1 MGGGGLRVRTL
12 ATPAAQ
18 SPPLGDRYARYVL
31 GVLVLVYIFNFL
43 DRQIISILAE
53 RIKADLRVTDA
64 EIGFLYGT
72 AFAVFYAVF
81 GIPLARLADVWDR
94 RKLIAIGLAVWSL
107 MTVLSGLAR
116 DFTELAIARFGVGI
130 GEASAAPA
138 AFSLLSDS
146 FPAARR
152 ATALA
157 VYSSGIYIGAGLGLI
172 LGGWVVD
179 RWDSTFV
186 AAAPF
191 GLRGWQVAF
200 FAAGLPGLLLA
211 LWVVTL
217 REPRRGSA
225 DGIFSPVE
233 AHPFR
238 EFFFELRSVLP
249 PFTLLHLARIGAG
262 RREVARNL
270 GAAALIAAVAVVLG
284 RVTRTPSQWIALG
297 IGLYAA
303 FSWTQALGR
312 RDPVAHALIL
322 RASGLR
328 YAALAF
334 SFMAF
339 QGYGIGFWTP
349 PFFVRFHGVDE
360 RQAGLVL
367 GAIAAVGGWLGITLG
382 GVLADFWRRSSP
394 CGRLYVGMLAAVLP
408 VPIVL
413 LLLSTTNLTLAY
425 ALTFPSSVCS
435 SLWIGPA
442 ASTVQDL
449 VLPRMRGSATA
460 AYLLLVTFIGLALGP
475 YAIGLASVVLG
486 DLRGAMLTALAAN
499 VAALAFSLLAARRL
513 PHDEATRIER
523 ARAAGESFS
532 ASA

>member
-1 MGGGGLRVRTL
+1 L
-12 ATPAAQ
+12 AIPSTQ
-18 SPPLGDRYARYVL
+18 PPLGDRYARYVL
-31 GVLVLVYIFNFL
+31 GVLVLVYVFNFL

-53 RIKADLRVTDA
+53 RIKIDLRVSDA

-72 AFAVFYAVF
+72 AFAVFYAIF

-94 RKLIAIGLAVWSL
+94 RKIIAIGLAVWSL
-107 MTVLSGLAR
+107 MTVLSGLAQN
-116 DFTELAIARFGVGI
+116 FTQLAIARFGVGI

-157 VYSSGIYIGAGLGLI
+157 VYSSGIYIGAGLGLG
-172 LGGWVVD
+172 LGGWVVE
-179 RWDSTFV
+179 RWDHAFE

-200 FAAGLPGLLLA
+200 FVAGLPGLLLA
-211 LWVVTL
+211 VWVATL

-233 AHPFR
+233 PHPFR
-238 EFFFELRSVLP
+238 EFLFELRSVLP
-249 PFTLLHLARIGAG
+249 PLTLLHLARIGAG
-262 RREVARNL
+262 RRELVRNL
-270 GAAALIAAVAVVLG
+270 GAAAVIAAAAVVLI
-284 RVTRTPSQWIALG
+284 RLTRTPSQWAALG
-297 IGLYAA
+297 IGAYAA
-303 FSWTQALGR
+303 FSWTQALR
-312 RDPVAHALIL
+312 CRDAVAHALIL
-322 RASGLR
+322 GAPGLR
-328 YAALAF
+328 SAALAF
-334 SFMAF
+334 SFLAF
-339 QGYGIGFWTP
+339 HGYGIGFWTA

-367 GAIAAVGGWLGITLG
+367 GAITAVGGWIGISLG
-382 GVLADFWRRSSP
+382 GVLADFWRRHSP
-394 CGRLYVGMLAAVLP
+394 YGRLYVGMLAAVLP
-408 VPIVL
+408 VPVIL
-413 LLLSTTNLTLAY
+413 LLLTTTDRTVAY

-486 DLRGAMLTALAAN
+486 DLRGAMLVALASN
-499 VAALAFSLLAARRL
+499 VAALAFCWRAARLL
-513 PHDEATRIER
+513 PHEEATRIER
-523 ARAAGESFS
+523 ARRAGESFS

>member
-1 MGGGGLRVRTL
+1 M
-12 ATPAAQ
+12 
-18 SPPLGDRYARYVL
+18 
-31 GVLVLVYIFNFL
+31 LVLVYVFNFL

-53 RIKADLRVTDA
+53 RIKADLGVSDA

-72 AFAVFYAVF
+72 AFAVFYAIF

-116 DFTELAIARFGVGI
+116 NFAELAVARFGVGI
-130 GEASAAPA
+130 GEASATPA

-157 VYSSGIYIGAGLGLI
+157 VFSSGICIGAGLGLG
-172 LGGWVVD
+172 LGGWVVE
-179 RWDSTFV
+179 RWDHAFA

-200 FAAGLPGLLLA
+200 FVAGLPGLLLA
-211 LWVVTL
+211 LWVATL
-217 REPRRGSA
+217 REPQRGSA
-225 DGIFSPVE
+225 DGIFSPAE
-233 AHPFR
+233 RYPFR
-238 EFFFELRSVLP
+238 EFLSELRSVLP
-249 PFTLLHLARIGAG
+249 PFTLLHLAKIGAG
-262 RREVARNL
+262 RREVVRNL
-270 GAAALIAAVAVVLG
+270 GAAALIAAASVALG

-297 IGLYAA
+297 IGVYAA
-303 FSWTQALGR
+303 FSWTQALR
-312 RDPVAHALIL
+312 CRDAVAHALIL
-322 RASGLR
+322 RAPGLC
-328 YAALAF
+328 YAALGF
-334 SFMAF
+334 SFLAF
-339 QGYGIGFWTP
+339 HGYGIGFWTA

-394 CGRLYVGMLAAVLP
+394 CGRLYVAMLAAVLP

-413 LLLSTTNLTLAY
+413 LLLTTTDRTLAY

-475 YAIGLASVVLG
+475 YAIGLASVWIG
-486 DLRGAMLTALAAN
+486 DLRGAMLVALASN
-499 VAALAFSLLAARRL
+499 VAALAFCVLAARRL

-523 ARAAGESFS
+523 ARTAGESFS

>member
-1 MGGGGLRVRTL
+1 M
-12 ATPAAQ
+12 
-18 SPPLGDRYARYVL
+18 L

-53 RIKADLRVTDA
+53 RIKADLQVSDA

-72 AFAVFYAVF
+72 AFAVFFAVF

-94 RKLIAIGLAVWSL
+94 RKLIAVGLAAWSL

-116 DFTELAIARFGVGI
+116 NFGELAIARFGVGI
-130 GEASAAPA
+130 GEASASPA

-157 VYSSGIYIGAGLGLI
+157 VYSSGIYIGAGLGI
-172 LGGWVVD
+172 GLGGWVVE
-179 RWDSTFV
+179 RWDHAF
-186 AAAPF
+186 AGAPPF
-191 GLRGWQVAF
+191 GLRGWQAAF

-211 LWVVTL
+211 VWVATL

-225 DGIFSPVE
+225 DGIFSPTE
-233 AHPFR
+233 PHPFR

-249 PFTLLHLARIGAG
+249 PFTLLHLALIGAG
-262 RREVARNL
+262 RRVLARNL
-270 GAAALIAAVAVVLG
+270 CAALLIVAIATLLIRA
-284 RVTRTPSQWIALG
+284 THTPSQWIALG
-297 IGLYAA
+297 VGVYAA
-303 FSWTQALGR
+303 FSWTQALGC
-312 RDPVAHALIL
+312 RDPVAHTLIL
-322 RASGLR
+322 GTPGLR
-328 YAALAF
+328 YSALAF

-339 QGYGIGFWTP
+339 LGYGIGFWTP
-349 PFFVRFHGVDE
+349 SFFVRFHGVDE

-367 GAIAAVGGWLGITLG
+367 GAIAAIGGWLGITLG
-382 GVLADFWRRSSP
+382 GVLADFWRRFSP
-394 CGRLYVGMLAAVLP
+394 RGRLYVAMLAAVLP

-413 LLLSTTNLTLAY
+413 LLLTTQSRVLAY

-460 AYLLLVTFIGLALGP
+460 AYLLVVTFIGLALGP
-475 YAIGLASVVLG
+475 YTIGLASVVLG
-486 DLRGAMLTALAAN
+486 DLRRAMFIALASN
-499 VAALAFSLLAARRL
+499 IAALTFSLLAARHL
-513 PHDEATRIER
+513 PKDEATRLER
-523 ARAAGESFS
+523 ARAAGEPLS
-532 ASA
+532 ANG

>member
-1 MGGGGLRVRTL
+1 LS
-12 ATPAAQ
+12 TPSSNSQ
-18 SPPLGDRYARYVL
+18 PLGDRYARYML
-31 GVLVLVYIFNFL
+31 GVLVLVYVFNFL

-53 RIKADLRVTDA
+53 RIKADLRVSDA

-94 RKLIAIGLAVWSL
+94 RKLIALGLAAWSL

-116 DFTELAIARFGVGI
+116 NFGELAAARFGVGV

-157 VYSSGIYIGAGLGLI
+157 IYSSGIYIGAGLGI
-172 LGGWVVD
+172 GLGGWVVE
-179 RWDSTFV
+179 RWDHAFGG
-186 AAAPF
+186 AAPF
-191 GLRGWQVAF
+191 GLRGWQAAF

-211 LWVVTL
+211 VWVATL

-225 DGIFSPVE
+225 DGIFSPSE
-233 AHPFR
+233 PHPFR

-249 PFTLLHLARIGAG
+249 PFTLLHLALIGAG
-262 RREVARNL
+262 RRALARNL
-270 GAAALIAAVAVVLG
+270 WFAALVVVVATLLS
-284 RVTRTPSQWIALG
+284 RATHTPSQWIALG
-297 IGLYAA
+297 VGVYAA
-303 FSWTQALGR
+303 FSWTQALRR

-322 RASGLR
+322 GTPGLR
-328 YAALAF
+328 YSTLAF

-339 QGYGIGFWTP
+339 LGYGIGFWTP

-360 RQAGLVL
+360 RQAGIVL
-367 GAIAAVGGWLGITLG
+367 GTISAIGGWLGITLG
-382 GVLADFWRRSSP
+382 GVLADSWRRSSP
-394 CGRLYVGMLAAVLP
+394 RGRLYVGMLAAALP
-408 VPIVL
+408 VPIVIL
-413 LLLSTTNLTLAY
+413 LLTTRSRMLAY

-460 AYLLLVTFIGLALGP
+460 AYLLVVTFIGLALGP

-486 DLRGAMLTALAAN
+486 DLRGAMLVALASN
-499 VAALAFSLLAARRL
+499 VAALGFSLLAAHHI
-513 PHDEATRIER
+513 PKDEATRLER
-523 ARAAGESFS
+523 ARLAGEPLN
-532 ASA
+532 AIE